1 MSEFLPI
8 NREEMEAR
16 GWQQPDFVY
25 ICGDA
30 YVDHPSF
37 GAAIICRTL
46 ESHGVKVCFLAQPDW
61 HNVEEFRQFG
71 KPRLGFLIS
80 SGNIDS
86 MVNHYTVAKKRRHKD
101 LYTPGSEGFKR
112 PDRAVIVYSQMARQA
127 YKDANIIIGGIEASL
142 RRLGHYDY
150 WDNKVRKSIII
161 DANADLLLYGMGE
174 NSIIEVAEAL
184 DSGLEIK
191 YLTYLDGTVFKT
203 KNLYSVL

>member
-46 ESHGVKVCFLAQPDW
+46 ESHGFKVCFLAQPDW

-112 PDRAVIVYSQMARQA
+112 D
-127 YKDANIIIGGIEASL
+127 
-142 RRLGHYDY
+142 
-150 WDNKVRKSIII
+150 RKS
-161 DANADLLLYGMGE
+161 
-174 NSIIEVAEAL
+174 V
-184 DSGLEIK
+184 
-191 YLTYLDGTVFKT
+191 V
-203 KNLYSVL
+203 

>member
-46 ESHGVKVCFLAQPDW
+46 ESHGFKVCFLAQPDW

-86 MVNHYTVAKKRRHKD
+86 
-101 LYTPGSEGFKR
+101 
-112 PDRAVIVYSQMARQA
+112 IYS
-127 YKDANIIIGGIEASL
+127 S
-142 RRLGHYDY
+142 
-150 WDNKVRKSIII
+150 
-161 DANADLLLYGMGE
+161 
-174 NSIIEVAEAL
+174 
-184 DSGLEIK
+184 
-191 YLTYLDGTVFKT
+191 
-203 KNLYSVL
+203 